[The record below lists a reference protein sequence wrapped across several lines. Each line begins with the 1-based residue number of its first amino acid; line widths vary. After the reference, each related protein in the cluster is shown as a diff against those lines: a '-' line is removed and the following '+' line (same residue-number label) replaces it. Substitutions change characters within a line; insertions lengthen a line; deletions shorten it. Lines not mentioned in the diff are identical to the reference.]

1 MKRILVIL
9 FLTLFFFGCAGLQP
23 SVPEPTVSI
32 NSFKVLPSNSIA
44 PRFEINLRIVNTAR
58 TALDIE
64 GVVYTVDLQ
73 GNRILTGVA
82 KDIPTIESYSEANVT
97 VSGSPD
103 LFGSFSLLGD
113 LMKQQGES
121 ISYEV
126 DVSIDVGSFEP
137 MLHTTKKGEFSLSD
151 AMKAKSK

>member
-1 MKRILVIL
+1 MKHYIVLSFFSL
-9 FLTLFFFGCAGLQP
+9 LFFLGCAGLQP
-23 SVPEPTVSI
+23 NVPEPIVSI

-44 PRFEINLRIVNTAR
+44 PRFEINLRIINTAR
-58 TALDIE
+58 SALEIE
-64 GVVYTVDLQ
+64 GVVYTVELQ

-82 KDIPTIESYSEANVT
+82 KDLPRIEAYSEGNVT

-126 DVSIDVGSFEP
+126 DVSIDTGDFYP

-151 AMKAKSK
+151 MTKAGK